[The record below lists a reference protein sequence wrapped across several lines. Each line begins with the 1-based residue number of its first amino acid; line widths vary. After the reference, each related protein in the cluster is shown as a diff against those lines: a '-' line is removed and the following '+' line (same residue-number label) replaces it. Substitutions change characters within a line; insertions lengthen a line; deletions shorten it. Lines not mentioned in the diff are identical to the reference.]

1 MIRINLLPQKRRAER
16 SEGSQVWL
24 GVLMAVMLAE
34 VAALF
39 VFHGFKN
46 EELKDQ
52 RRKNAELT
60 AQIDQSKSAVASH
73 QDVKQK
79 LTQLRAREE
88 AINKLQTARTG
99 PTAILLE
106 LARLLTQGRGPSVDP
121 DRLSQLRRDNP
132 LAVFNPS
139 WDSRRLWL
147 VKFVENKRNLHL
159 EGFAQDG
166 EDVSELARRMN
177 LSSYFADV
185 RLLPATRQVDSTT
198 HLELVSFALEAK
210 VKY

>member
-1 MIRINLLPQKRRAER
+1 MIRINLMAHKRRADR
-16 SEGSQVWL
+16 AEGSQLWL
-24 GVLMAVMLAE
+24 AVVMVAMLAE

-52 RRKNAELT
+52 RQKNAALT
-60 AQIDQSKSAVASH
+60 AQIDQSKSTVANH
-73 QDVKQK
+73 EDVRQK
-79 LTQLRAREE
+79 LAQLRAREE
-88 AINKLQTARTG
+88 AIGKLQSARTG

-106 LARLLTQGRGPSVDP
+106 LARLLTPGRGPSVDP

-147 VKFVENKRNLHL
+147 VKFVEQSRKLRL

-185 RLLPATRQVDSTT
+185 RLLPAVRQIDSTT
-198 HLELVSFALEAK
+198 HMEVVSFALEAK
-210 VKY
+210 VNY

>member
-1 MIRINLLPQKRRAER
+1 MIRINLMAQKRRSDRA
-16 SEGSQVWL
+16 EGSQLWL
-24 GVLMAVMLAE
+24 AVVMVVMLAE

-46 EELKDQ
+46 EELNEQ
-52 RRKNAELT
+52 RLKNAALNS
-60 AQIDQSKSAVASH
+60 QIDQSKNTVANHEAVRKNLA
-73 QDVKQK
+73 
-79 LTQLRAREE
+79 QLRAREE
-88 AINKLQTARTG
+88 AIGKLQSARTG

-106 LARLLTQGRGPSVDP
+106 LARLLTPGRGPSVDP

-147 VKFVENKRNLHL
+147 VKFVEQSRKLHL

-185 RLLPATRQVDSTT
+185 RLLPAVRQIDSTT
-198 HLELVSFALEAK
+198 HMEVVSFALEAK
-210 VKY
+210 VRY

>member
-1 MIRINLLPQKRRAER
+1 MIRINLMAQKRRADRAEA
-16 SEGSQVWL
+16 SQLWL
-24 GVLMAVMLAE
+24 AVVMVVMLAE

-46 EELKDQ
+46 EELKEQ
-52 RRKNAELT
+52 RQKNAALT
-60 AQIDQSKSAVASH
+60 AQIEQSKSTVANH
-73 QDVKQK
+73 EEVRQK

-88 AINKLQTARTG
+88 AIGKLQTARTG

-106 LARLLTQGRGPSVDP
+106 LARLLTQGRGPSVEP
-121 DRLSQLRRDNP
+121 ERLSLLRRDNP
-132 LAVFNPS
+132 LAVFNPN

-147 VKFVENKRNLHL
+147 VKFVEQSRKLRL

-177 LSSYFADV
+177 LSSYFGDV
-185 RLLPATRQVDSTT
+185 RLLPAVRQVDSTT
-198 HLELVSFALEAK
+198 HLEVVSFALEAT

>member
-1 MIRINLLPQKRRAER
+1 VIRINLMAQKRRAER
-16 SEGSQVWL
+16 AEGSQLWL
-24 GVLMAVMLAE
+24 AAVMAVVLAE

-46 EELKDQ
+46 EELKEQ
-52 RRKNAELT
+52 RLKNAALT
-60 AQIDQSKSAVASH
+60 SQIDQSKGTVANHEEVRS
-73 QDVKQK
+73 K
-79 LTQLRAREE
+79 LAQLRAREE
-88 AINKLQTARTG
+88 AIGKLQTARTG

-106 LARLLTQGRGPSVDP
+106 LARLLTPGRGPSVDP

-147 VKFVENKRNLHL
+147 VKFVEQNRKLHL

-185 RLLPATRQVDSTT
+185 RLLPAIRQVDSTT
-198 HLELVSFALEAK
+198 HMEVVSFALEAK

>member
-1 MIRINLLPQKRRAER
+1 VIRINLMPQKRRAER
-16 SEGSQVWL
+16 TEGSQLWL
-24 GVLMAVMLAE
+24 AVVMVVMLAE

-60 AQIDQSKSAVASH
+60 AQIDQSKSAVANH
-73 QDVKQK
+73 DDVKGK
-79 LTQLRAREE
+79 LEQLRAREE
-88 AINKLQTARTG
+88 AISKLQTARTG

-106 LARLLTQGRGPSVDP
+106 LARLLTPGRGPSVDP

-185 RLLPATRQVDSTT
+185 RLLPASRQTDSTT
-198 HLELVSFALEAK
+198 HLDVLSFALEAK

>member
-1 MIRINLLPQKRRAER
+1 MIRINLMAQKRREGRA
-16 SEGSQVWL
+16 EGSQLWL
-24 GVLMAVMLAE
+24 AVAMVAMLAE
-34 VAALF
+34 VVALF
-39 VFHGFKN
+39 VFHGFKG
-46 EELKDQ
+46 EELKEQ
-52 RRKNAELT
+52 GLKNSALSS
-60 AQIDQSKSAVASH
+60 QIEQSKSAVANH
-73 QDVKQK
+73 ADVRQK
-79 LTQLRAREE
+79 LDQLRAREE
-88 AINKLQTARTG
+88 AIGKLQSARSG

-106 LARLLTQGRGPSVDP
+106 LARLLTPGRGPSVDP

-147 VKFVENKRNLHL
+147 VKFVEQSRKLRL

-185 RLLPATRQVDSTT
+185 RLLPAVRQVDATT
-198 HLELVSFALEAK
+198 HMEVVSFALEAK

>member
-1 MIRINLLPQKRRAER
+1 MIRINLMAQKRRADRAEA
-16 SEGSQVWL
+16 SQVWL
-24 GVLMAVMLAE
+24 AVVMVVMLAE

-46 EELKDQ
+46 EELKEQ
-52 RRKNAELT
+52 RQKNAALT
-60 AQIDQSKSAVASH
+60 AQIEQSKSTVANH
-73 QDVKQK
+73 EDVRQK
-79 LTQLRAREE
+79 LAQLRAREE
-88 AINKLQTARTG
+88 AIGKLQTARTG

-106 LARLLTQGRGPSVDP
+106 LARLLTPGRGPSVEP

-132 LAVFNPS
+132 LAMFNPA

-147 VKFVENKRNLHL
+147 VKFAEQNRKLRL

-166 EDVSELARRMN
+166 EDVSELARRMS
-177 LSSYFADV
+177 LSSYFGEV
-185 RLLPATRQVDSTT
+185 RLLPAVRQIDATT
-198 HLELVSFALEAK
+198 KMEVVSFALEAK

>member
-1 MIRINLLPQKRRAER
+1 MIRINLMAQKRRADR
-16 SEGSQVWL
+16 AEGSQLWL
-24 GVLMAVMLAE
+24 AVVMVVVLAQ

-46 EELKDQ
+46 EELKEQ
-52 RRKNAELT
+52 RQKNAALT
-60 AQIDQSKSAVASH
+60 AQIDQSKNSVANH
-73 QDVKQK
+73 EEVRKK
-79 LTQLRAREE
+79 LAQLRAREE
-88 AINKLQTARTG
+88 AIGKLQSARTG

-106 LARLLTQGRGPSVDP
+106 LARLLTPGRGPSVDP

-147 VKFVENKRNLHL
+147 TKFVEQSRKLHL

-185 RLLPATRQVDSTT
+185 RLLPAVRQVDSTT
-198 HLELVSFALEAK
+198 HMEVVSFALEAR

>member
-1 MIRINLLPQKRRAER
+1 MIRINLMGQKRRSDRA
-16 SEGSQVWL
+16 EGSQLWL
-24 GVLMAVMLAE
+24 AVVMVVMLAE

-46 EELKDQ
+46 EELKEQ
-52 RRKNAELT
+52 RQKNAALSS
-60 AQIDQSKSAVASH
+60 QIDQSKSTVANH
-73 QDVKQK
+73 AEVTEK
-79 LTQLRAREE
+79 LGQLRAREE
-88 AINKLQTARTG
+88 AIGKLQTARTG

-106 LARLLTQGRGPSVDP
+106 LARLLTPGRGPSVDP

-132 LAVFNPS
+132 LAVFNPN

-147 VKFVENKRNLHL
+147 VRFVEQNRKLHL

-185 RLLPATRQVDSTT
+185 RLLPAVRQVDSTT
-198 HLELVSFALEAK
+198 HVELVSFALEAK